1 MQWRATIIQMN
12 WISLLK
18 AQQTDFLNRVK
29 KPKTADISLLES
41 QVRGYHSE
49 VMAFTGES
57 LTKILECSRQQA
69 EILAKNPPPI
79 PPEYPEYPDWII
91 PFPTYF
97 QRQAEDYLVRE
108 QIVDRMMTERLGKLV
123 KKVPQDTLEN
133 MVLDDE
139 GNLDSQ
145 SKFTYLLTHNPK
157 VSIQIHVADGES
169 FNSIK
174 KDKIRWSVS
183 QEDINNHQVLI
194 FLCLFYPAN
203 TQLGYKKQT
212 VITGFLPTNQLE
224 FPESKTYLNPSSLLY
239 AGGLNWYLQSLGEKQ
254 DDVPITDE
262 KTVVETIQTL
272 PSDHPKKKIIG
283 DWEYWQTLKGHTRGI
298 NCLAYAIKTLVVK
311 EVRCKNVK
319 TIPILASGSRGETKL
334 WDLAKGELIETLSE
348 YPWVVSGL
356 VDEVNALAFSTD
368 GQTLVTVGADS
379 TVKIWHTG
387 ALDLIDILHKH
398 RGDVRCVAFTPDG
411 KMLATGGH
419 DRKILFWNLRDRQV
433 ENTLCLD
440 DTAAHSMVLS
450 QDGRTLITGSY
461 RKIKVW
467 ETSSKQNEK
476 NSQDPQPIYTLMGH
490 SHIVSSLAISAD
502 AKFLVSGSQDQTI
515 RVWNLATGELVHT
528 LKGHRDSVNAVA
540 LSPDA
545 QIIASGSADKTIKL
559 WHLQSGELLGTFTGH
574 THTVTALSFTDSGE
588 MLVSGSL
595 DKTIKIW
602 QRS

>member
-1 MQWRATIIQMN
+1 MQWCATIMQMD

-18 AQQTDFLNRVK
+18 AQQTDFLHRVK
-29 KPKTADISLLES
+29 KPKTADLSLLES
-41 QVRGYHSE
+41 RVKGYHSE
-49 VMAFTGES
+49 IMAFWGDS
-57 LTKILECSRQQA
+57 LTKILECSRQKA
-69 EILAKNPPPI
+69 EILAKNPPPV
-79 PPEYPEYPDWII
+79 PPEYPEYPDLVI
-91 PFPTYF
+91 PYPTYF

-108 QIVDRMMTERLGKLV
+108 QIVDRMITERLGKLV

-139 GNLDSQ
+139 GNLHSE
-145 SKFTYLLTHNPK
+145 SKFTYLLTNSPK
-157 VSIQIHVADGES
+157 VRIQVQVADGES
-169 FNSIK
+169 FNGIK
-174 KDKIRWSVS
+174 KDKIRWSVN
-183 QEDINNHQVLI
+183 QEDITKHQVLI
-194 FLCLFYPAN
+194 FLCLFYPGN
-203 TQLGYKKQT
+203 SQLGFHKQT

-224 FPESKTYLNPSSLLY
+224 FSEAKIYLTPSNLLY
-239 AGGLNWYLQSLGEKQ
+239 AGGLNWYLQSLGNQQEQ
-254 DDVPITDE
+254 LSITDE
-262 KTVVETIQTL
+262 KMMVETVQTV
-272 PSDHPKKKIIG
+272 PSDHPEKKIIG
-283 DWEYWQTLKGHTRGI
+283 DWECWQTLRGHTRGI
-298 NCLAYAIKTLVVK
+298 NCLAYAVKTLVVK
-311 EVRCKNVK
+311 NGRCKNVT

-348 YPWVVSGL
+348 YPWL
-356 VDEVNALAFSTD
+356 VRDLVNEVNSLAFSTD

-398 RGDVRCVAFTPDG
+398 HGDVRCVTFTPDG
-411 KMLATGGH
+411 KILATAGH

-433 ENTLCLD
+433 ENILSLD

-450 QDGRTLITGSY
+450 EDGQILIIGSY

-467 ETSSKQNEK
+467 HTSLINKQKNCQETE
-476 NSQDPQPIYTLMGH
+476 PRYTLMGH
-490 SHIVSSLAISAD
+490 SHIVSSLAMSVD

-515 RVWNLATGELVHT
+515 RVWNLATGELFHT
-528 LKGHRDSVNAVA
+528 LKGHKDSVHAVA
-540 LSPDA
+540 LSPDQ

-559 WHLQSGELLGTFTGH
+559 WHLESGELLGTFTGH
-574 THTVTALSFTDSGE
+574 TNTVTALSFTTSGE

>member
-1 MQWRATIIQMN
+1 MQMN
-12 WISLLK
+12 WINLLK

-29 KPKTADISLLES
+29 KTKTADISLLENR
-41 QVRGYHSE
+41 VKGYHSE
-49 VMAFTGES
+49 VMAFAGDS

-69 EILAKNPPPI
+69 EILARNPPPI
-79 PPEYPEYPDWII
+79 PPEYPQYPDWII

-97 QRQAEDYLVRE
+97 QRQAEDYLIRE
-108 QIVDRMMTERLGKLV
+108 QIVDQIIGKRLGKLV
-123 KKVPQDTLEN
+123 KKVPQNTLEN

-139 GNLDSQ
+139 GNLRSQ
-145 SKFTYLLTHNPK
+145 SKFTYLLANNPK
-157 VSIQIHVADGES
+157 ISIQVHVADGES
-169 FNSIK
+169 FNGIK

-194 FLCLFYPAN
+194 FLCLFYPGN
-203 TQLGYKKQT
+203 TQLGYHKQT
-212 VITGFLPTNQLE
+212 VITGFLPTNQLD
-224 FPESKTYLNPSSLLY
+224 FSESKTYLNPSSLLY
-239 AGGLNWYLQSLGEKQ
+239 AGGLNWYLQSLGSKQ
-254 DDVPITDE
+254 DNLAITDE
-262 KTVVETIQTL
+262 KIIVENVQTL
-272 PSDHPKKKIIG
+272 PSDHPHKKIIG
-283 DWEYWQTLKGHTRGI
+283 DWECWQTLKGHTKGI
-298 NCLAYAIKTLVVK
+298 NCLAYTIKTLVVK
-311 EVRCKNVK
+311 DHGCKNVQ

-348 YPWVVSGL
+348 YPWVIYDHINEINS
-356 VDEVNALAFSTD
+356 LAFSTD
-368 GQTLVTVGADS
+368 GQTLVSVGADS

-398 RGDVRCVAFTPDG
+398 HGDVRCVAFTPDG

-433 ENTLCLD
+433 ENTLSLD

-450 QDGRTLITGSY
+450 QDGKILITGSY

-467 ETSSKQNEK
+467 EISSTQNQK
-476 NSQDPQPIYTLMGH
+476 NFPDTQPIYTLMGH
-490 SHIVSSLAISAD
+490 SHIVNSLAMSAD
-502 AKFLVSGSQDQTI
+502 AKFLISGSQDQTI
-515 RVWNLATGELVHT
+515 RVWNLATGELIHI
-528 LKGHRDSVNAVA
+528 LKGHQDSVNAVV
-540 LSPDA
+540 LSPDE
-545 QIIASGSADKTIKL
+545 QIIASASADKTIKL

-574 THTVTALSFTDSGE
+574 TNAVTTLSFTTSGE

>member
-1 MQWRATIIQMN
+1 MQLCATIMQMN
-12 WISLLK
+12 WINLLK

-29 KPKTADISLLES
+29 KTKTADISLLENR
-41 QVRGYHSE
+41 VKGYHSE
-49 VMAFTGES
+49 VMAFAGDS

-69 EILAKNPPPI
+69 EILARNPPPI
-79 PPEYPEYPDWII
+79 PPEYPQYPDWII

-97 QRQAEDYLVRE
+97 QRQAEDYLIRE
-108 QIVDRMMTERLGKLV
+108 QIVDQIIGKRLGKLV
-123 KKVPQDTLEN
+123 KKVPQNTLEN

-139 GNLDSQ
+139 GNLRSQ
-145 SKFTYLLTHNPK
+145 SKFTYLLANNPK
-157 VSIQIHVADGES
+157 ISIQVHVADGES
-169 FNSIK
+169 FNGIK

-194 FLCLFYPAN
+194 FLCLFYPGN
-203 TQLGYKKQT
+203 TQLGYHKQT
-212 VITGFLPTNQLE
+212 VITGFLPTNQLD
-224 FPESKTYLNPSSLLY
+224 FSESKTYLNPSSLLY
-239 AGGLNWYLQSLGEKQ
+239 AGGLNWYLQSLGSKQ
-254 DDVPITDE
+254 DNLAITDE
-262 KTVVETIQTL
+262 KIIVENVQTL
-272 PSDHPKKKIIG
+272 PSDHPHKKIIG
-283 DWEYWQTLKGHTRGI
+283 DWECWQTLKGHTKGI
-298 NCLAYAIKTLVVK
+298 NCLAYTIKTLVVK
-311 EVRCKNVK
+311 DHGCKNVQ

-348 YPWVVSGL
+348 YPWVIYDHINEINS
-356 VDEVNALAFSTD
+356 LAFSTD
-368 GQTLVTVGADS
+368 GQTLVSVGADS

-398 RGDVRCVAFTPDG
+398 HGDVRCVAFTPDG

-433 ENTLCLD
+433 ENTLSLD

-450 QDGRTLITGSY
+450 QDGKILITGSY

-467 ETSSKQNEK
+467 EISSTQNQK
-476 NSQDPQPIYTLMGH
+476 NFPDTQPIYTLMGH
-490 SHIVSSLAISAD
+490 SHIVNSLAMSAD
-502 AKFLVSGSQDQTI
+502 AKFLISGSQDQTI
-515 RVWNLATGELVHT
+515 RVWNLATGELIHI
-528 LKGHRDSVNAVA
+528 LKGHQDSVNAVV
-540 LSPDA
+540 LSPDE
-545 QIIASGSADKTIKL
+545 QIIASASADKTIKL

-574 THTVTALSFTDSGE
+574 TNAVTTLSFTTSGE

>member
-1 MQWRATIIQMN
+1 
-12 WISLLK
+12 
-18 AQQTDFLNRVK
+18 
-29 KPKTADISLLES
+29 
-41 QVRGYHSE
+41 
-49 VMAFTGES
+49 
-57 LTKILECSRQQA
+57 
-69 EILAKNPPPI
+69 
-79 PPEYPEYPDWII
+79 
-91 PFPTYF
+91 
-97 QRQAEDYLVRE
+97 
-108 QIVDRMMTERLGKLV
+108 
-123 KKVPQDTLEN
+123 

-139 GNLDSQ
+139 GNLRSE
-145 SKFTYLLTHNPK
+145 SKFTYLLANNPK

-169 FNSIK
+169 FNGIK

-183 QEDINNHQVLI
+183 QEDISNHQVLI
-194 FLCLFYPAN
+194 FLCLFYPGN
-203 TQLGYKKQT
+203 NKLGYHKQT
-212 VITGFLPTNQLE
+212 VITGFLPTNQLD
-224 FPESKTYLNPSSLLY
+224 FSNAKTYLTPSSLLY
-239 AGGLNWYLQSLGEKQ
+239 AGGLNWYLQSLGGKP

-262 KTVVETIQTL
+262 KMMVETIQTL

-283 DWEYWQTLKGHTRGI
+283 DWECWQTLIGHTRGI
-298 NCLAYAIKTLVVK
+298 NCLAYAIKTLVV
-311 EVRCKNVK
+311 EDAGSKNVK
-319 TIPILASGSRGETKL
+319 TIPMLASGSRGETKL

-348 YPWVVSGL
+348 YPWVISDHVN
-356 VDEVNALAFSTD
+356 EVNSLAFSTD
-368 GQTLVTVGADS
+368 GQTLVSVGADS

-398 RGDVRCVAFTPDG
+398 HGDVRCVAFTPDG

-433 ENTLCLD
+433 ENTLSLD

-450 QDGRTLITGSY
+450 QDGKILITGSY

-467 ETSSKQNEK
+467 ETSSTLNQK
-476 NSQDPQPIYTLMGH
+476 NLPDIQPIYTLMGH
-490 SHIVSSLAISAD
+490 SHIVSSLAMSAD

-528 LKGHRDSVNAVA
+528 LKGHRDSVNTVA
-540 LSPDA
+540 LSPDE

-574 THTVTALSFTDSGE
+574 ANTVTALSFTASGE

>member
-1 MQWRATIIQMN
+1 MQMN

-29 KPKTADISLLES
+29 KPKTADLSLLES
-41 QVRGYHSE
+41 RVKGYHSE
-49 VMAFTGES
+49 IMAFCGDS
-57 LTKILECSRQQA
+57 LTKIVECSRQQA

-79 PPEYPEYPDWII
+79 PPEYPEYPDWVI

-108 QIVDRMMTERLGKLV
+108 QIVDRMITERLGKLV
-123 KKVPQDTLEN
+123 KKVSQDTLEN

-139 GNLDSQ
+139 GNLHSE
-145 SKFTYLLTHNPK
+145 SKFTYLLTNNPK

-169 FNSIK
+169 FNGIK

-183 QEDINNHQVLI
+183 QEDVINHQVLI
-194 FLCLFYPAN
+194 FLCLFYPGN
-203 TQLGYKKQT
+203 TQIGYHKQT

-224 FPESKTYLNPSSLLY
+224 FTEAKTYINPSSLLY
-239 AGGLNWYLQSLGEKQ
+239 AGGLNWYLQSLGGQQ
-254 DDVPITDE
+254 DQPSISDE
-262 KTVVETIQTL
+262 KMMVETIQTL
-272 PSDHPKKKIIG
+272 PSDHPQKKIIG
-283 DWEYWQTLKGHTRGI
+283 DWECWQTLKGHTRGI
-298 NCLAYAIKTLVVK
+298 NCLAYTIKTLVVK
-311 EVRCKNVK
+311 DGRCKNVK

-348 YPWVVSGL
+348 YPWVVSEL
-356 VDEVNALAFSTD
+356 VNEVNSLAFSTD
-368 GQTLVTVGADS
+368 GQTLVSVGADS

-398 RGDVRCVAFTPDG
+398 HGDVRCVAFTPDG

-433 ENTLCLD
+433 ENTLSLD

-450 QDGRTLITGSY
+450 QDGKILITGSY

-467 ETSSKQNEK
+467 ETPLINKKK
-476 NSQDPQPIYTLMGH
+476 NLPDTEPIYTLMGH
-490 SHIVSSLAISAD
+490 SHIVSSLSMSAD
-502 AKFLVSGSQDQTI
+502 AKFLVSGSQDQTV

-540 LSPDA
+540 LSPDE

-559 WHLQSGELLGTFTGH
+559 WHLASGELLGTFTGH
-574 THTVTALSFTDSGE
+574 TNTVTALSFTTSGE